1 MEETTALFAFL
12 FLGTILAD
20 QQHCRTLQSISNRA
34 LTGHVIGVS
43 ASSSVERCQ
52 IKCERNPDCYSTNY
66 MFSSKSCELNK
77 ATRLSHPENFL
88 LRENT
93 VYFDNLHREYHACV
107 HPPCQNGGTC
117 VILAQSPG
125 YECKCPPKYSGN
137 NCQGTRFM
145 FLSFFEKTN
154 ITLFYILR

>member
-52 IKCERNPDCYSTNY
+52 IKCERNPDCYSMNY